1 MPRVRISYGIEIEN
15 VPKEVQRL
23 FDNVGDNIDTLS
35 KQADTVDDLLDNE
48 ESEAC
53 ISVMRKMRQTL
64 ATMDARIEDLSSI
77 VEGYD
82 AYIKQNGAENE
93 PSERRS
99 TVDTTSSNVVSR
111 SEQRPDGSDVESG
124 TESSDIS

>member
-111 SEQRPDGSDVESG
+111 SEQRSDGRDVESG